1 MLLERTGFIIWVSD
15 LKQAKGL
22 ERFGTVHYMS
32 KKLHYVVLYM
42 NSEKVDENM
51 KHLHRLSFVRKIERS
66 YRTEIKKEYSKDLED
81 KTRTYS
87 M

>member
-15 LKQAKGL
+15 LKAAKGL
-22 ERFGTVHYMS
+22 ERFGTIHYMS
-32 KKLHYVVLYM
+32 RKLHYVVLYM
-42 NSEKVDENM
+42 NSDKVDENL
-51 KHLHRLSFVRKIERS
+51 KQLHRLSFIRKIERS
-66 YRTEIKKEYSKDLED
+66 YRTEIKKEYSKDIED